1 LNDFSPAS
9 GRAPIWLVLFD
20 PLPEPH
26 SESPSAAFEC
36 LESRS
41 LVFEQYLIQD
51 VREQATL
58 DDYFGGAEAVS
69 SWAQALRL
77 SAGRNVWLQLA
88 ADDSPATRA
97 AAAVVTAPAL
107 VAALQPDV
115 FRLPVHLPDMFPESL
130 LKSVSKAHLVLVTV
144 RLRTL
149 PVQESESVSNPF
161 SAADQNQV
169 VDHTLAWLERL
180 AAAAL
185 HGQKAPVWLVT
196 GFRGPSRPLT
206 SPFESGADESQFHV
220 PLWWTEPL
228 SAGTRLQSLCGS
240 FDLLPTL
247 AELLEDHE
255 ESTELDAGKGAEATA
270 VAAESGSSPCA
281 PVSLLSP
288 QLQGTAGGER
298 LLKLRHDS
306 WQGLRTSQYFLVQSQ
321 ETPSEDTGD
330 AGEFA
335 GQQLYLKPEDYW
347 NVNNSIVSYAE
358 IAREMTDGV

>member
-1 LNDFSPAS
+1 MNDFPPVS

-20 PLPEPH
+20 PLPELH
-26 SESPSAAFEC
+26 AESPSAALEC

-69 SWAQALRL
+69 SWAEALRL

-115 FRLPVHLPDMFPESL
+115 FRLQTHLPEMFPESL

-161 SAADQNQV
+161 SAADQKQA
-169 VDHTLAWLERL
+169 VDHTLASLERL
-180 AAAAL
+180 AATAC
-185 HGQKAPVWLVT
+185 HEKEAPVWLVT

-247 AELLEDHE
+247 AELLCKHE
-255 ESTELDAGKGAEATA
+255 EATELDASEEAVATK
-270 VAAESGSSPCA
+270 VAAETRAEPCA

-288 QLQGTAGGER
+288 QLEGTAGGER

-306 WQGLRTSQYFLVQSQ
+306 WQGLRTSQYFLVQPR
-321 ETPSEDTGD
+321 EKPSEDAED
-330 AGEFA
+330 SGEFA